1 MLKASIAL
9 DDNLKVARTDC
20 RPLKSSADGSGSDM
34 LSVMVNLLCFAIVFL
49 PRIGSFCYRDKL
61 PAVKK
66 IKK

>member
-20 RPLKSSADGSGSDM
+20 RPLKSSADGSGSEM
-34 LSVMVNLLCFAIVFL
+34 LSVMVNLLCLAIVFL
-49 PRIGSFCYRDKL
+49 PRMGSFHYRDEL
-61 PAVKK
+61 PVLKK